1 MADPR
6 LFLRVLENLLS
17 NAVRYTKP
25 GDTVSLDAE
34 KDEKSIRIVI
44 RDDGPGI
51 AAEDGERIFEA
62 FYRGSR
68 ARNEEGL
75 GLGLSIVQ
83 SVVSAH
89 GWTVGLSDNAGPGAT
104 FVTSIPKPKQP

>member
-1 MADPR
+1 M
-6 LFLRVLENLLS
+6 
-17 NAVRYTKP
+17 
-25 GDTVSLDAE
+25 
-34 KDEKSIRIVI
+34 KDYAKLRIVV

-51 AAEDGERIFEA
+51 AAEDRKRIFEE

-75 GLGLSIVQ
+75 GLGLSIVK

-89 GWTVGLSDNAGPGAT
+89 GWQVKLSEDAGAGTA
-104 FVTSIPKPKQP
+104 FVISIPKPPAS